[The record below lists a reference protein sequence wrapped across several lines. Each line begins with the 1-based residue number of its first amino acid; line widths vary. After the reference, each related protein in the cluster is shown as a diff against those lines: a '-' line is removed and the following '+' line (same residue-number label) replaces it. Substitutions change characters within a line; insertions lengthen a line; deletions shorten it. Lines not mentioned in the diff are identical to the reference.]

1 MPKFDHTRHNFLYM
15 NMSYVNPVLL
25 YLWFSLFNATATT
38 ELYTSAHTPALHDAL
53 PIFVEIHAWRLG
65 LGLAL
70 EYDVWRA
77 ANDRGRLH
85 EGLPLGSR
93 CLDSLPH
100 AIATAQGSDAIRL
113 IDVLW
118 LEHSTAM
125 VAAAFEVEHWTSIY
139 SGIEIGRAH
148 V

>member
-1 MPKFDHTRHNFLYM
+1 MLDETRAQAQKLDKAIANQKESDRTHG
-15 NMSYVNPVLL
+15 
-25 YLWFSLFNATATT
+25 
-38 ELYTSAHTPALHDAL
+38 
-53 PIFVEIHAWRLG
+53 EIQSWLRD

-70 EYDVWRA
+70 GYDVWIA

-100 AIATAQGSDAIRL
+100 AIATAQGGDAIRL

-118 LEHSTAM
+118 LEHPPALA
-125 VAAAFEVEHWTSIY
+125 AAAFEVEHSTSIY
-139 SGIEIGRAH
+139 SGLVRKPHLALRSDNLH
-148 V
+148 FSP